1 MQKDV
6 IENMVREMLEA
17 RVIRDSFNPY
27 ASPIV
32 LVKKKD
38 IKWSMC
44 IDYRALNQVTIY
56 LRKFLLVFFNDI
68 LIYGKDKHEH
78 VVHLEEVLRL
88 LQLYQ
93 LFAKKSKCI
102 FGALNVKYVS
112 YIISKKGVTTN
123 P

>member
-6 IENMVREMLEA
+6 IENMVREILEA
-17 RVIRDSFNPY
+17 RVIRDSLSPY
-27 ASPIV
+27 ASQVV

-38 IKWSMC
+38 IKWRMY

-56 LRKFLLVFFNDI
+56 LRKFVLVFFNDI

-88 LQLYQ
+88 LQLY
-93 LFAKKSKCI
+93 
-102 FGALNVKYVS
+102 
-112 YIISKKGVTTN
+112 
-123 P
+123 

>member
-1 MQKDV
+1 
-6 IENMVREMLEA
+6 
-17 RVIRDSFNPY
+17 
-27 ASPIV
+27 
-32 LVKKKD
+32 
-38 IKWSMC
+38 MC